1 MRYVLMMLAALALT
15 ACGNKD
21 KAPTEAKPVAKSG
34 PAAAPAQKAKLVP
47 KTRPANA
54 VNPNQAGS
62 NAAMP
67 KPAGSQPA
75 GSQPAKAAGS
85 QPANPHAAGSQPAG
99 SQPAGP
105 GAGAAGSAQ
114 VSGALAGTIA
124 LSDAL
129 KSDVKAGSVLFI
141 IVRRDEGEGKRG
153 MMIAAKKLPVPNADI
168 FPLKYIVTG
177 RDVMMA
183 GTKLFGPVKVEAR
196 IDNDG
201 DALSKNPGDIVGGPI
216 GVKTGAKD
224 ANFELKQKL

>member
-1 MRYVLMMLAALALT
+1 MRFVMMLLATVALT

-21 KAPTEAKPVAKSG
+21 KAPAPAKAVVKSG
-34 PAAAPAQKAKLVP
+34 PAAAPAQKATLV
-47 KTRPANA
+47 KKAKPAK
-54 VNPNQAGS
+54 AGS
-62 NAAMP
+62 AATMP
-67 KPAGSQPA
+67 APSGSQPVKPAGSQPA
-75 GSQPAKAAGS
+75 K
-85 QPANPHAAGSQPAG
+85 PAG
-99 SQPAGP
+99 SQPAKP
-105 GAGAAGSAQ
+105 HAGSQPAAAAAGGTNQ

-124 LSDAL
+124 LSDGL
-129 KSDVKAGSVLFI
+129 KSDVKPGSVLFI

-201 DALSKNPGDIVGGPI
+201 DALSKNPGDITGGPI